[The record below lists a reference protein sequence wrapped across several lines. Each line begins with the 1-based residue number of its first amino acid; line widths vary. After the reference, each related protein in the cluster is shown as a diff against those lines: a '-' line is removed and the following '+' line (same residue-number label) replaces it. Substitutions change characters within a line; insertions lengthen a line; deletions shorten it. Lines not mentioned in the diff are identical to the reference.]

1 MLYRVS
7 GIHSSSTAAI
17 FLPSS
22 SASSASS
29 SRRPPP
35 PSVANSSAAPED
47 SDGRQQP
54 RGHRAE
60 AHGRPGSS
68 GASCRVAAAHAGPG
82 KQRGTEPDRAK
93 PRPHIPGLRE
103 TRVPSQRGALQGRGC
118 VCGVMTSAHA
128 GAPEGRNAAGGK
140 LGKKRAVILSAE
152 NVLSEGARV
161 GGWGGLFKL
170 RRITLS
176 CAELRGR
183 ISPFSKSCL
192 ESS

>member
-1 MLYRVS
+1 MSTTAEMAVLYRVS

-47 SDGRQQP
+47 SDGRRQP
-54 RGHRAE
+54 RGHTAE
-60 AHGRPGSS
+60 AHGHPGSF
-68 GASCRVAAAHAGPG
+68 GASCRAAAAHPGPG
-82 KQRGTEPDRAK
+82 KQRRTGPGRAR

-103 TRVPSQRGALQGRGC
+103 TRVPSQHRALQGRGC

-128 GAPEGRNAAGGK
+128 DAPEGRNAAGGK
-140 LGKKRAVILSAE
+140 LGKKRVVILFAE
-152 NVLSEGARV
+152 NVLSEGAAIGWV
-161 GGWGGLFKL
+161 GVDFLH
-170 RRITLS
+170 
-176 CAELRGR
+176 
-183 ISPFSKSCL
+183 
-192 ESS
+192 